1 MNREARKI
9 SLVHQL
15 LLVQQESILD
25 KIEMLLMHRT
35 STVTDEQK
43 KAIDKGLQS
52 LENGEK
58 IAHSDV
64 MEQMKK
70 KYPNYFK

>member
-1 MNREARKI
+1 MNLEARKI

-15 LLVQQESILD
+15 LLVQQEAVLD

-43 KAIDKGLQS
+43 KLLTKVYNQR
-52 LENGEK
+52 K
-58 IAHSDV
+58 T
-64 MEQMKK
+64 Q
-70 KYPNYFK
+70 KY